1 MALDNRHSGQLSE
14 EDLMLNSIIIPAVFF
29 LALVASYAI
38 TRPIGD
44 TRRLIA
50 STILGAGL
58 GAIGGFVASD
68 MVVALC
74 SALAGAVIGM
84 VVAGYRRNP
93 SSALR
98 GEPIKPR
105 R

>member
-1 MALDNRHSGQLSE
+1 MLDP
-14 EDLMLNSIIIPAVFF
+14 IIIPAVFF

-50 STILGAGL
+50 STNLSAGVGAL
-58 GAIGGFVASD
+58 GGFIASD
-68 MVVALC
+68 MVVPLC

-84 VVAGYRRNP
+84 VLAWYRRNP
-93 SSALR
+93 SSVPR
-98 GEPIKPR
+98 REPSKPR
-105 R
+105 LGRRPHHGTSRT

>member
-1 MALDNRHSGQLSE
+1 
-14 EDLMLNSIIIPAVFF
+14 MLNSIIIPAGFF
-29 LALVASYAI
+29 VALVASYAI

-50 STILGAGL
+50 STILSAGL
-58 GAIGGFVASD
+58 GAIGGFIASD

-74 SALAGAVIGM
+74 SAVAGAVIGM
-84 VVAGYRRNP
+84 VLAGYRRSP

-98 GEPIKPR
+98 REPIKPR
-105 R
+105 RWTAPHYGASRT